1 MTKFSWNRLVRTTI
15 DEKVKD
21 LWKHRITSDITLQPF
36 LGIHDKFEPCAI
48 WVMCKNNYKYKKFC
62 QAALKILSLLFH
74 RGGIIFCKVCGQCYS
89 CSPSEHIVLYCK
101 NNENIRMKLW
111 KDLSERFGCNFY
123 LWFISLSP
131 FNQVIALLSSFENT
145 LVDENDEL
153 SAMRIVI
160 FSLFKM
166 LYNC

>member
-1 MTKFSWNRLVRTTI
+1 
-15 DEKVKD
+15 
-21 LWKHRITSDITLQPF
+21 
-36 LGIHDKFEPCAI
+36 
-48 WVMCKNNYKYKKFC
+48 MCKNNYKYRKFC

-74 RGGIIFCKVCGQCYS
+74 KGGIIFCKVCGQWYS

-101 NNENIRMKLW
+101 KKEENIRMKLW

-123 LWFISLSP
+123 LCLSLL
-131 FNQVIALLSSFENT
+131 VHLIIALLSSFENSP
-145 LVDENDEL
+145 VDKNDKL
-153 SAMRIVI
+153 SAMRIFI